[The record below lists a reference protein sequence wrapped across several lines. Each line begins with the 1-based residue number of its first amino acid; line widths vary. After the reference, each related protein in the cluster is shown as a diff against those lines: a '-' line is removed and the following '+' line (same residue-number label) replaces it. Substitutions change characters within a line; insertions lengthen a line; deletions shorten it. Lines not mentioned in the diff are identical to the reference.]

1 MVRQFSIGLSSKTPT
16 SAFYKKH
23 TALKR
28 LKINGKQWPGNI
40 YFDLIAL
47 QCIFYYTILVSVT
60 MFCHQI
66 KNKLFCPQNTLTI
79 PRSLGRKSF
88 LHGRLVTNG

>member
-1 MVRQFSIGLSSKTPT
+1 MLLQAVGGGGGGGSLT
-16 SAFYKKH
+16 
-23 TALKR
+23 LKYD
-28 LKINGKQWPGNI
+28 WFI
-40 YFDLIAL
+40 YLIAL